1 MACLGG
7 FNPVVTGPQAGDP
20 VLIPTAHTK
29 LYSGTVALQRFESG
43 LDHMELRYRVSH
55 AYEPKA
61 SQMAREV

>member
-7 FNPVVTGPQAGDP
+7 YNPVVTGPQAGDP

-43 LDHMELRYRVSH
+43 LDHLELR
-55 AYEPKA
+55 
-61 SQMAREV
+61 